1 VLLEAGRAL
10 AYAALVGLLF
20 APLERLLPLRA
31 ERRTRWSTD
40 LAFATL
46 GHVAT
51 RLLLFYGIGAAL
63 VAATRGAS
71 AIGLGAASPL
81 SDLPPLLRV
90 GLGLLIFELCGYGYH
105 RLAHRVPWLWRLHR
119 VHHSAPTIDWLA
131 SFRQH
136 PLEIALMTAAQ
147 NLPLVVL
154 GMPLGE
160 HALVVLLLAVN
171 TVFVHSNLRVPRVVE
186 RFVATPRFHHRHHD
200 ADRETANYASL
211 FPWLDRLFGTHD
223 ASDATRVGLPEGSAA
238 GFVALLLGRTR

>member
-10 AYAALVGLLF
+10 AYAALVGLMF
-20 APLERLLPLRA
+20 APLERLVPLRA
-31 ERRTRWSTD
+31 ERRTRWTTD

-63 VAATRGAS
+63 VLATRGSAS
-71 AIGLGAASPL
+71 IGLGAASPL
-81 SDLPPLLRV
+81 SDLPSVVRI
-90 GLGLLIFELCGYGYH
+90 GAGLLVFELCGYGYH
-105 RLAHRVPWLWRLHR
+105 RLAHRAPLLWRLHR
-119 VHHSAPTIDWLA
+119 VHHSAPTMDWLA

-136 PLEIALMTAAQ
+136 PVEIALMTAAQ

-154 GMPLGE
+154 GLPLGE
-160 HALVVLLLAVN
+160 HAAVVLLLAVN
-171 TVFVHSNLRVPRVVE
+171 TVFVHSNLRVPRVLE

-223 ASDATRVGLPEGSAA
+223 SSSAARVGLPRESTA
-238 GFVALLLGRTR
+238 GFLSLLLGRTR